1 MLKPAL
7 ALSIALAVALAPS
20 AAQAERTHESTFVAP
35 AAFAWAP
42 AQGQAA
48 SGDLEFWRRFD
59 DPQLSAWVEK
69 ALLANTDL
77 RIALARYESA
87 NALLR
92 GSRFDRLPT
101 VTAEGAAVHQRL
113 SADELPGIG
122 REDRDSHYYLA
133 GARLSWELDLFGRV
147 RKGVAAQRAD
157 TAAVASD
164 LQAMQVLIIADVAR
178 SYFTLRGLQERLR
191 VARENVDSQAE
202 TLRLVEAG
210 FNAGRGTGF
219 DTSRAR
225 AQLASTRSRVPALE
239 AELATTQ
246 HRLLVLAGQAPEAA
260 LAQTV
265 GSPALPALPAPIDP
279 GTPGELLARRPDVSA
294 ASSRLAAATAR
305 VGVARADF
313 FPRFTLGGLIGS
325 QAFDTGGLFQR
336 DGEHRLVAFGI
347 DWSFLDFGRVRARL
361 ASAHAEADG
370 EVAHYEQVLLRALQ
384 ETEDALVRLDRARLE
399 DAELQAA
406 AGDSASAARL
416 ARVRY
421 EAGASDLFEV
431 LDAERV
437 NLQAQDA
444 AVQARTRGLVDA
456 VDVYTALAGG
466 WPSRLPEAVASSGG
480 LRAPSSPR

>member
-1 MLKPAL
+1 MLKPSL
-7 ALSIALAVALAPS
+7 ALSIALAVATLPGG
-20 AAQAERTHESTFVAP
+20 AQAAKRTHESSFEAP
-35 AAFAWAP
+35 SAFAWAP
-42 AQGQAA
+42 TQGQAA
-48 SGDLEFWRRFD
+48 PGELEFWRSFG
-59 DPQLSAWVEK
+59 DPQLVHWVDQ
-69 ALLANTDL
+69 ALQANTDL

-92 GSRFDRLPT
+92 GSRFDQLPT
-101 VTAEGAAVHQRL
+101 VTAEGSAVHQQL
-113 SADELPGIG
+113 SADELPGVA

-164 LQAMQVLIIADVAR
+164 LQAMQVLIVADVAR
-178 SYFTLRGLQERLR
+178 SYFSLRGLQERLR
-191 VARENVDSQAE
+191 VAHENVDSQAE
-202 TLRLVEAG
+202 TLCLVEAG
-210 FNAGRGTGF
+210 LKAGRGTEF

-246 HRLLVLAGQAPEAA
+246 HRLLVLTGQAPESARA
-260 LAQTV
+260 DTV
-265 GSPALPALPAPIDP
+265 NSQALPALPAPIDP
-279 GTPGELLARRPDVSA
+279 GTPGDLLARRPDVAA

-305 VGVARADF
+305 VGVARAEF

-325 QAFDTGGLFQR
+325 QAFDSGGLFQR
-336 DGEHRLVAFGI
+336 DGEHRIVALGI

-361 ASAHAEADG
+361 DSAHAQADG

-384 ETEDALVRLDRARLE
+384 ETEDALVRLDRARVE
-399 DAELQAA
+399 DVELQAA
-406 AGDSASAARL
+406 AGDSANAARL

-421 EAGASDLFEV
+421 EAGAADLFEV

-444 AVQARTRGLVDA
+444 AVASRTRGLVDV
-456 VDVYTALAGG
+456 VDLYGAMAGG
-466 WPSRLPEAVASSGG
+466 WPSRLPSVARSGVAAG
-480 LRAPSSPR
+480 R